1 MSAGRVLTKLKLNFM
16 ANKQSHDKKVICGP
30 CGLHCEC
37 CRRVP
42 SIKEGRIM
50 LNRRSRRRNKISD
63 NNFTEI

>member
-1 MSAGRVLTKLKLNFM
+1 M